1 MKWIE
6 ALSGLMYN
14 NYVGEEDILN
24 LYEDIQKGDLDIISY
39 NI

>member
-1 MKWIE
+1 
-6 ALSGLMYN
+6 MYN